1 MQEDK
6 DKKITDADKPKPGG
20 GDKPPDNGGD
30 KLGDSIRFKVNGVE
44 LKTRHA
50 KLVALDILEMAAKK
64 GALAGKPE
72 DYFLQSIS
80 GEQKYKPDD
89 WVEIKQGEEFIAT
102 PQGPTPVA

>member
-6 DKKITDADKPKPGG
+6 DKNITDTDKPNPG
-20 GDKPPDNGGD
+20 GDKP
-30 KLGDSIRFKVNGVE
+30 GDSIRFKVNGVE
-44 LKTRHA
+44 LETRHS

-72 DYFLQSIS
+72 DYFIQSIS